1 MPPADPWA
9 AAAAS
14 KSTAAKRPHV
24 EGDCSGAGDSSGAE
38 DWETKLAE
46 CVHAGIAT
54 ALPSACSK
62 MGEDVIQKVSGM
74 LRPIHKKL
82 DHYGFQIDGLGARMA
97 AQENEIKQLRK
108 EVADVRTLVAVE
120 DSKPLATRGVQ
131 QRDPDMFDKTLVR
144 ISAQNLVSL
153 EACKAV
159 VAELLAEVCI
169 DPGMVEYKGPDIGK
183 NFRVVFTGEPN
194 TAGRRASKFLGILR
208 GDNGWRETACI
219 APPAVKNASSS
230 TQIGVTR
237 RSRERPPLTSLP
249 RSCKGT
255 SFPLNATSPNVMGP
269 SRSTGRSWR
278 SSTTPL
284 MPLSGSQLHSR
295 MAWTPKRLTN
305 ISRPTSPN
313 GAFNGSR
320 SMVDGCRLL
329 FPGCLRGLSVATWNA
344 NGLLAKDSRVARRKA
359 GDFKRLAHS
368 FDILYLQKMHGD
380 DDRVKRL
387 VGDLRTTHFLEY
399 SSVDVHGAGGIAIL
413 AKTSILEGASCLP
426 HVKVPEKR

>member
-1 MPPADPWA
+1 MNKDETSAMPPADPWA

-62 MGEDVIQKVSGM
+62 MGEDVIQKVPGM

-82 DHYGFQIDGLGARMA
+82 DHHGSQIDGLGARMV

-120 DSKPLATRGVQ
+120 DSEPLATRGVQ

-194 TAGRRASKFLGILR
+194 TAGRRASKFLGILH
-208 GDNGWRETACI
+208 GDNGWRETR
-219 APPAVKNASSS
+219 VD
-230 TQIGVTR
+230 
-237 RSRERPPLTSLP
+237 
-249 RSCKGT
+249 
-255 SFPLNATSPNVMGP
+255 
-269 SRSTGRSWR
+269 
-278 SSTTPL
+278 
-284 MPLSGSQLHSR
+284 
-295 MAWTPKRLTN
+295 
-305 ISRPTSPN
+305 RPT
-313 GAFNGSR
+313 GGKERIFFNPDR
-320 SMVDGCRLL
+320 SDKEIKRATATHKLAALVQEDKLSIKCHKSKRDGTISFNWQKLAQL
-329 FPGCLRGLSVATWNA
+329 NDASDAVVWEPAALE
-344 NGLLAKDSRVARRKA
+344 NGLDTKEIDKHFAAYIAKRR
-359 GDFKRLAHS
+359 L
-368 FDILYLQKMHGD
+368 
-380 DDRVKRL
+380 
-387 VGDLRTTHFLEY
+387 
-399 SSVDVHGAGGIAIL
+399 
-413 AKTSILEGASCLP
+413 
-426 HVKVPEKR
+426 